1 MKTTAEI
8 YQQLHT
14 QFGEQLIL
22 RIEANNFEPYVVVA
36 QEGLAEVASF
46 LFSTEGLYFDF
57 LSCLTAVDNGVEAA
71 TMEVIYHLFSIPY
84 QHKLCMKTIVARS
97 TQAEGTLPS
106 VPSVSHIW
114 RAANW
119 HEREAYDL
127 LGIEFIGHPDM
138 RRILLP
144 SDWEGHPLRKDYTHQ
159 EKYHGIRVAY

>member
-1 MKTTAEI
+1 
-8 YQQLHT
+8 
-14 QFGEQLIL
+14 
-22 RIEANNFEPYVVVA
+22 
-36 QEGLAEVASF
+36 

-84 QHKLCMKTIVARS
+84 QHKLCIKTIVSRS
-97 TQAEGTLPS
+97 TPTEGTLPS

-114 RAANW
+114 RTANW

-144 SDWEGHPLRKDYTHQ
+144 SDWEGYPLRKDYTHQ